1 MKIVNYIF
9 LTSILTVLIIGGVG
23 YVQAPGGGTGGQ
35 AFAMGGGQGGMMG
48 GQGGMIGGQ
57 GGMMGGYLRD
67 LWNGYRMSPKEY
79 NHDNQDLTEE
89 SSSLRKQI
97 REKRAELSALY
108 RSDNADKTLIEKKID
123 ELNRLERRLDEKM
136 STD

>member
-9 LTSILTVLIIGGVG
+9 LTSILTVLIIGSVG
-23 YVQAPGGGTGGQ
+23 YVQSPKGGAGGV
-35 AFAMGGGQGGMMG
+35 AFAMGGGQGGMG
-48 GQGGMIGGQ
+48 GGQ

-79 NHDNQDLTEE
+79 DHDNQDLTEE